1 MNVLL
6 IGSGGRE
13 HALAHTISKSEML
26 DKFYCLPGN
35 PGIRKFAKPFDCGL
49 DNFYLIS
56 DRCKVKE
63 IDLVVIGSEQPLA
76 DGLADF
82 LREKGINVF
91 GPSKAAAL
99 LESSKAFAKDFMNK
113 YNIPT
118 AAYVKFTTAQESEA
132 LDYLKSAAY
141 PLVIKANG
149 LAAGKGVIIVDN
161 YDEASKT
168 VKSMFGGKFKS
179 AGDTIVIEEFLQ
191 GEEASILAVSD
202 GKDFITL
209 APSQDHKRAFDNDEG
224 PNTGG
229 MGAYAPA
236 PIVNETVLEKVKE
249 KIIKPVI
256 DNMRKEGTSFIGCLY
271 AGLMIDNNEPKVV
284 EFNVRFGDPETQV
297 VLPIFDGDF
306 LRLIFSA
313 ARGSLAPSVI
323 NNVANG
329 AACCVVLTS
338 EGYPAS
344 YKSGFEISGIE
355 EAENEGAIVFHAGTK
370 WEDDLLK
377 SAGGR
382 VLGVCAVADN
392 LKQARDLS
400 YKAVDK
406 INFENKF
413 YRKDIATKGL

>member
-13 HALAHTISKSEML
+13 HALALAISKSELL

-35 PGIRKFAKPFDCGL
+35 PGIQKFARPFDCGL
-49 DNFYLIS
+49 DNYYLIS

-63 IDLVVIGSEQPLA
+63 IDLVVIGPEQPLA

-91 GPSKAAAL
+91 GPSKAPAR
-99 LESSKAFAKDFMNK
+99 LESSKAFAKDFMQK
-113 YNIPT
+113 YGIPT
-118 AAYVKFTTAQESEA
+118 AAFKKFTA
-132 LDYLKSAAY
+132 LEEDDAIDYLKNADY
-141 PLVIKANG
+141 PLVIKADG
-149 LAAGKGVIIVDN
+149 LAAGKGVIIAQTF
-161 YDEASKT
+161 DEAVDA
-168 VKSMFGGKFKS
+168 VKAMFNGKFKE
-179 AGDTIVIEEFLQ
+179 AGQTLVIEEFLK

-209 APSQDHKRAFDNDEG
+209 APSQDHKRAYDNDKG

-249 KIIKPVI
+249 NIIKPVI
-256 DNMRKEGTSFIGCLY
+256 DNMRKEGTPFIGCLY

-313 ARGSLAPSVI
+313 ARGSLDTSVI

-355 EAENEGAIVFHAGTK
+355 DAENEGAIVFHAGTK
-370 WEDDLLK
+370 WEDGLLK
-377 SAGGR
+377 TAGGR

>member
-13 HALAHTISKSEML
+13 HALALAISKSELL

-35 PGIRKFAKPFDCGL
+35 PGIQKFARPFDCGL
-49 DNFYLIS
+49 DNYYLIS

-63 IDLVVIGSEQPLA
+63 IDLVVIGPEQPLA

-91 GPSKAAAL
+91 GPSKAPAR
-99 LESSKAFAKDFMNK
+99 LESSKAFAKDFMQK
-113 YNIPT
+113 YGIPT
-118 AAYVKFTTAQESEA
+118 AAFKKFTA
-132 LDYLKSAAY
+132 LEEDDAIDYLKNADY
-141 PLVIKANG
+141 PLVIKADG
-149 LAAGKGVIIVDN
+149 LAAGKGVIIAQTF
-161 YDEASKT
+161 DEAVDA
-168 VKSMFGGKFKS
+168 VKAMFNGKFKE
-179 AGDTIVIEEFLQ
+179 AGQTLVIEEFLK

-209 APSQDHKRAFDNDEG
+209 APSQDHKRAYDNDKG

-249 KIIKPVI
+249 NIIKPVI
-256 DNMRKEGTSFIGCLY
+256 DNMRKEGTPFIGCLY

-313 ARGSLAPSVI
+313 ARGSLDTSVI

-355 EAENEGAIVFHAGTK
+355 DAENEGAIVFHAGTK
-370 WEDDLLK
+370 WEDGLLK
-377 SAGGR
+377 TAGGR
-382 VLGVCAVADN
+382 VLGVCAVAGN